1 MDTDMVKAVHDAAVS
16 LGAQCGDWCAFN
28 DTGAIGQPKSYKAA
42 TLGRA
47 HALSLLHDLG
57 REI

>member
-1 MDTDMVKAVHDAAVS
+1 MVKAVHDAAVS